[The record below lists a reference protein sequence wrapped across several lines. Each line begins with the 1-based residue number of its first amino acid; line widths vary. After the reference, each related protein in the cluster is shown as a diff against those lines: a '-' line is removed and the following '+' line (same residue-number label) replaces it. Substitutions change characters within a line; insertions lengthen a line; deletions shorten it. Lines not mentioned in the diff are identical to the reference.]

1 MRSLSWDDF
10 KLVRT
15 IERAQGLAGAAAELQ
30 VDQSTIFRRLGALE
44 ESLGAALF
52 ERRRG
57 GYRLT
62 PSGEEM
68 AQTAARMEED
78 ALSTERRIRGKA
90 ITPRGEIRIAT
101 ADSLLAYLLTP
112 MFRRFQDLCP
122 DIRLDVVV
130 GNAPLN
136 LSKRDA
142 DIAIRATQS
151 PPDNLVGRK
160 IAPINWAL
168 YGLSAEYPEADAFP
182 NAMALKDKRWVAMG
196 DDMAALRTVRA
207 FVDISPEKIVFRADS
222 VLALAQAI
230 EAGIGVGHL
239 PCFIGDRGKE
249 LRRLSSIRPDMGA
262 DLWVLTHEDLR
273 HSPRIRI
280 FMDFIGE
287 ELAKQRPV
295 ITGITPGVDDRTL

>member
-1 MRSLSWDDF
+1 MKSLSWDDF
-10 KLVRT
+10 RLVKA
-15 IERAQGLAGAAAELQ
+15 IERAQGIAGAAAELHL
-30 VDQSTIFRRLGALE
+30 DQSTIFRRLGALE
-44 ESLGAALF
+44 ESLGGPLF
-52 ERRRG
+52 ERRRS

-62 PSGEEM
+62 PNGEEM
-68 AQTAARMEED
+68 AQAAARMEDD

-101 ADSLLAYLLTP
+101 ADSLLTHLLTP

-151 PPDNLVGRK
+151 PPDTLVGRK
-160 IAPINWAL
+160 VAPINWAL
-168 YGLSAEYPEADAFP
+168 YGLAADYPDLDAFP
-182 NAMALKDKRWVAMG
+182 GADSLAEKRWVALG
-196 DDMAALRTVRA
+196 EDMAALRAVRA
-207 FVDISPEKIVFRADS
+207 FVNISPEKIVFRANS
-222 VLALAQAI
+222 VLALAQAV
-230 EAGIGVGHL
+230 EGGIGVGHL
-239 PCFIGDRGKE
+239 PCFIGDRNPAM
-249 LRRLSSIRPDMGA
+249 RRLSEIRPDMGD
-262 DLWVLTHEDLR
+262 DLWLLTHEDLR

-287 ELAKQRPV
+287 ELMKQRAV
-295 ITGITPGVDDRTL
+295 IAGSG